1 MSNCPGDVFSI
12 SKNGSQD
19 YPQYEFNMLN
29 PALRRATRVG
39 SADREIQLGA
49 DLLGVVLKGTHK
61 QTVRILLDT
70 GSSNSIILNDFAS
83 DVTPTVNSE

>member
-39 SADREIQLGA
+39 SDDREIQLGA

-61 QTVRILLDT
+61 QTARILFRHRFNKLQ
-70 GSSNSIILNDFAS
+70 NL
-83 DVTPTVNSE
+83 E